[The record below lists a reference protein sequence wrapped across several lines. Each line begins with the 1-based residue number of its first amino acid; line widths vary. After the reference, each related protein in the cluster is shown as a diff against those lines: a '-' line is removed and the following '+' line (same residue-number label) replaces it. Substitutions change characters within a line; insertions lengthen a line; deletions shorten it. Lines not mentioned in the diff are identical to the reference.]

1 MPERKRRA
9 NPDAIRI
16 RPSLLQSLGELKL
29 PLNQRFPSPS
39 EPDHI
44 YFSYSA
50 PGRKKAE

>member
-1 MPERKRRA
+1 MTKPCIKILVES
-9 NPDAIRI
+9 DSAID
-16 RPSLLQSLGELKL
+16 
-29 PLNQRFPSPS
+29 QRFPSPS